1 MKLHV
6 AFKNYAPFTR
16 CVTHIN
22 DKHNDAAKNLDITMS
37 MFNLT
42 KYSSNYSETSGS
54 LWQFKTDESHT
65 YNNENFVEVATDSS
79 TSFNPKG

>member
-1 MKLHV
+1 
-6 AFKNYAPFTR
+6 
-16 CVTHIN
+16 
-22 DKHNDAAKNLDITMS
+22 MS

-65 YNNENFVEVATDSS
+65 YNNKNFVEVATDSS
-79 TSFNPKG
+79 TSFNPKE